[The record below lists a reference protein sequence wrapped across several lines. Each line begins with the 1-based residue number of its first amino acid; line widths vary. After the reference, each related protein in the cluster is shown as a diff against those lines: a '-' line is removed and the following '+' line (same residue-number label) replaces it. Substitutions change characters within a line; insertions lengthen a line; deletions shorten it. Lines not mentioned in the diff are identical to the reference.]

1 MKRESG
7 CRNATTVASERSIPK
22 ERLMKQIAF
31 TLLLSFSCIA
41 ICHGQ
46 QPGNV
51 STSNLEPLDR
61 DRNREVPV
69 KIYLNPSTE
78 PQPVILFSHGLGGS
92 REASPYLGQ
101 HWAAHGYIAVF
112 VQHKGSDSSIRNGTG
127 PGQRLMALKQAISLE
142 NVSARLE
149 DISFVIDQLE
159 IWNRDADHFL
169 YGKLD
174 LDHIGMAGHS
184 YGANTTQALMGQVS
198 QFMEPSTDPRIDAFL
213 PMSPSAPQVMTPE
226 KAFGKITAPVLC
238 MTGTKDGNPVQR
250 SMTPE
255 SRQLVYQEMPDGDK
269 FQLVLKDAEHHA
281 FAGSGQQ
288 SRFHIPHHHPA
299 ISELSTLFWDAY
311 LKDDQ
316 EAKAKL
322 QSDQARE
329 LAGLMEGDVWEW
341 K

>member
-1 MKRESG
+1 MFK
-7 CRNATTVASERSIPK
+7 
-22 ERLMKQIAF
+22 KQITLA
-31 TLLLSFSCIA
+31 LLLSLSCVA
-41 ICHGQ
+41 ISKGQ
-46 QPGNV
+46 QTGGA
-51 STSNLEPLDR
+51 TTTNLEPLDS

-69 KIYLNPSTE
+69 KIYLTPSTE
-78 PQPVILFSHGLGGS
+78 PQPVVLFSHGLGGS
-92 REASPYLGQ
+92 RNASPYLGN
-101 HWAAHGYIAVF
+101 HWAENGYIAVF

-142 NVSARLE
+142 NVLARLE

-174 LDHIGMAGHS
+174 LDHIGLSGHS

-198 QFMEPSTDPRIDAFL
+198 LLRESPTDPRIDAFL
-213 PMSPSAPQVMTPE
+213 PMSPSASPAMSPE
-226 KAFGKITAPVLC
+226 KAFGKISAPVLC
-238 MTGTKDGNPVQR
+238 MTGTKDNNPV
-250 SMTPE
+250 SPTMTPE
-255 SRQLVYQEMPDGDK
+255 SRQQVYEGLPAGDK
-269 FQLVLKDAEHHA
+269 FQLVLKDAQHHA
-281 FAGSGQQ
+281 FAGSGQE

-311 LKDDQ
+311 LKDNQ

-329 LAGLMEGDVWEW
+329 LAGLMEEDVWEW

>member
-1 MKRESG
+1 MIFK
-7 CRNATTVASERSIPK
+7 
-22 ERLMKQIAF
+22 KQILLA
-31 TLLLSFSCIA
+31 LLLSLSYVA
-41 ICHGQ
+41 ISNGQ
-46 QPGNV
+46 QAGGA
-51 STSNLEPLDR
+51 TTTDLEPLDS

-69 KIYLNPSTE
+69 KIYLKPSSG

-92 REASPYLGQ
+92 RNASPYLGN
-101 HWAAHGYIAVF
+101 HWAENDYIAVF

-142 NVSARLE
+142 NVLARLE

-174 LDHIGMAGHS
+174 LDHIGLSGHS
-184 YGANTTQALMGQVS
+184 YGANTTQSLMGQVS
-198 QFMEPSTDPRIDAFL
+198 LLRESPTDPRIDAFL
-213 PMSPSAPQVMTPE
+213 PMSPSASPAMSPE
-226 KAFGKITAPVLC
+226 KAFGKVFAPVLC
-238 MTGTKDGNPVQR
+238 MTGTKDNNPV
-250 SMTPE
+250 SPTMTPE
-255 SRQLVYQEMPDGDK
+255 SRQQVYEGLPAGDK
-269 FQLVLKDAEHHA
+269 FQLVLKDAQHHA
-281 FAGSGQQ
+281 FAGSGQG

-322 QSDQARE
+322 QSDEARE
-329 LAGLMEGDVWEW
+329 LAGLMEEDVWEW

>member
-1 MKRESG
+1 MF
-7 CRNATTVASERSIPK
+7 
-22 ERLMKQIAF
+22 MKQIAF
-31 TLLLSFSCIA
+31 ALLLSFSSIA
-41 ICHGQ
+41 IGHGQ
-46 QPGNV
+46 QSAGVTTFNF
-51 STSNLEPLDR
+51 EPLDNA
-61 DRNREVPV
+61 RNREVPV
-69 KIYLNPSTE
+69 KIYLKPSTD
-78 PQPVILFSHGLGGS
+78 PQPIVIFSHGLGGS
-92 REASPYLGQ
+92 REASPYLGN
-101 HWAAHGYIAVF
+101 HWAEHGYIAVF

-127 PGQRLMALKQAISLE
+127 PGQRLMGLKQAIGLE
-142 NVSARLE
+142 SAMARLA

-159 IWNRDADHFL
+159 IWNGDTDHL
-169 YGKLD
+169 LHGKLD

-184 YGANTTQALMGQVS
+184 YGANTTQGLMGQAS
-198 QFMEPSTDPRIDAFL
+198 RLRKPSTDPRIDAFL

-226 KAFGKITAPVLC
+226 QAFGRIDAPVLC
-238 MTGTKDGNPVQR
+238 MTGTKDNNPVSI

-255 SRQLVYQEMPDGDK
+255 SRQLVYQGLPAGDK
-269 FQLVLKDAEHHA
+269 FQLVLKDAQHHA

-288 SRFHIPHHHPA
+288 SMFHIPHHHLA

>member
-1 MKRESG
+1 MFYSKM
-7 CRNATTVASERSIPK
+7 
-22 ERLMKQIAF
+22 LMKQIAF
-31 TLLLSFSCIA
+31 ALLLSFSGVA
-41 ICHGQ
+41 ISNGQ
-46 QPGNV
+46 QSGGAA
-51 STSNLEPLDR
+51 TSNLEPLDS

-69 KIYLNPSTE
+69 KIYLKPSNE
-78 PQPVILFSHGLGGS
+78 AQPVILFSHGLGGS
-92 REASPYLGQ
+92 RNASPYLGN
-101 HWAAHGYIAVF
+101 HWAEHGYIAVF
-112 VQHKGSDSSIRNGTG
+112 AQHKGSDSSIRNGTG

-142 NVSARLE
+142 NVLARIA

-159 IWNRDADHFL
+159 TWNRDADHLL

-198 QFMEPSTDPRIDAFL
+198 LLRESPTDPRIDAFL
-213 PMSPSAPQVMTPE
+213 PMSPSASPAMSPE
-226 KAFGKITAPVLC
+226 KAFGKISAPVLC
-238 MTGTKDGNPVQR
+238 MTGTRDNNPVSP

-255 SRQLVYQEMPDGDK
+255 SRQLVYQGLPAGDK
-269 FQLVLKDAEHHA
+269 FQLVLKDAQHHA
-281 FAGSGQQ
+281 FAGSK
-288 SRFHIPHHHPA
+288 SRGLNRISHHHSA

>member
-1 MKRESG
+1 
-7 CRNATTVASERSIPK
+7 
-22 ERLMKQIAF
+22 MKQIAF

-41 ICHGQ
+41 IGDGQ
-46 QPGNV
+46 QPGGV
-51 STSNLEPLDR
+51 TTSNLEPLDS

-69 KIYLNPSTE
+69 KIYLKSSPG

-92 REASPYLGQ
+92 RDASPYLGQ
-101 HWAAHGYIAVF
+101 HWAEHGYIAVF
-112 VQHKGSDSSIRNGTG
+112 VQHKGSDKSIWKGDR

-142 NVSARLE
+142 NASARPA

-159 IWNRDADHFL
+159 IWHRDADHFL

-174 LDHIGMAGHS
+174 LEHIGIAGHS
-184 YGANTTQALMGQVS
+184 YGANTTQTLMGQVS
-198 QFMEPSTDPRIDAFL
+198 RLMNPSVDPRIDAFL
-213 PMSPSAPQVMTPE
+213 PMSPSAPQVMSPE
-226 KAFGKITAPVLC
+226 KAFGKIAAPVLC
-238 MTGTKDGNPVQR
+238 MTGTRDGNPVQR

-255 SRQLVYQEMPDGDK
+255 SRQLVYQGMPDGNK

-281 FAGSGQQ
+281 FAGSGRE

-311 LKDDQ
+311 LKGNQD
-316 EAKAKL
+316 AKAKL
-322 QSDQARE
+322 QSDQTRE
-329 LAGLMEGDVWEW
+329 LAGLMEEDVWEW